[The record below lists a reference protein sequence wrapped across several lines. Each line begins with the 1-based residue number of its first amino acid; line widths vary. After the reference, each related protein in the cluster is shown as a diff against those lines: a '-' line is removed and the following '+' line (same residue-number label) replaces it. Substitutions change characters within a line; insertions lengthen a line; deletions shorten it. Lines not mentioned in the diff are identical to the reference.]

1 MSGILKNIPF
11 PYFSLVWRH
20 KFLSP
25 WWRFPSELV
34 PWDRFHTKNDIH
46 ICQDSSETYLYQFL
60 ALFIYFVICHIDD
73 ITTEP
78 ESDTDNEVK
87 D

>member
-1 MSGILKNIPF
+1 MDITIVSGIIENT
-11 PYFSLVWRH
+11 
-20 KFLSP
+20 
-25 WWRFPSELV
+25 LV
-34 PWDRFHTKNDIH
+34 P
-46 ICQDSSETYLYQFL
+46 SFL

-78 ESDTDNEVK
+78 ESDTDNEVE